1 MCRARSAATERKRE
15 RVSGMEGE
23 QCGGSETGTK
33 TATSTP
39 TLSTVAVLASP
50 PNRRP
55 LTSRAS
61 LPLPLPLPL
70 LLMIMLLWRRR
81 RCCCVADFAGL
92 VVVLW
97 LRLLFSVPLF
107 LRALFRFS
115 SFFCSPLYFLYLAPV
130 DWVFLFRL
138 AASGCVLILFIFF
151 GNILFFFSLPQDLSC
166 CFSFGIFTI

>member
-1 MCRARSAATERKRE
+1 MCRARSAATERERKRE
-15 RVSGMEGE
+15 REWN
-23 QCGGSETGTK
+23 GGR
-33 TATSTP
+33 
-39 TLSTVAVLASP
+39 AVWWVGDGHEDGNVNGNVVHCRCPCQP

-61 LPLPLPLPL
+61 LPLPLPP

-97 LRLLFSVPLF
+97 LRLLFSVSLY
-107 LRALFRFS
+107 LRALLRFS
-115 SFFCSPLYFLYLAPV
+115 SFFCCSPLYFLYLAPV
-130 DWVFLFRL
+130 DWVFLFLL

-151 GNILFFFSLPQDLSC
+151 RQYFVVVVFRCHKI
-166 CFSFGIFTI
+166 